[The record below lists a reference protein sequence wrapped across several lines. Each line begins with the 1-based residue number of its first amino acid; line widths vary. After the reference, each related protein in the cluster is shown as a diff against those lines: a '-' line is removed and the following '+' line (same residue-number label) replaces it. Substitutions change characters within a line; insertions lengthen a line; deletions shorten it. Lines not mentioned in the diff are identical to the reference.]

1 MKKEPKIID
10 LDATEW
16 EPGEVD
22 VPPARPVP
30 YWLPALFIILVI
42 ALLR

>member
-16 EPGEVD
+16 EPGEVEP
-22 VPPARPVP
+22 VPVRATP
-30 YWLPALFIILVI
+30 YWLPALYIVLVI

>member
-1 MKKEPKIID
+1 MRKIID

-16 EPGEVD
+16 EPEEAE
-22 VPPARPVP
+22 PIPEKPVP
-30 YWLPALFIILVI
+30 YWIPALFIVLVI